1 MFTPFFL
8 LNPRAGLSECLGSF
22 YQVST
27 ELAACVV
34 TRIDG
39 FLLLIGM
46 NT

>member
-1 MFTPFFL
+1 MFTPFFVK
-8 LNPRAGLSECLGSF
+8 PKGGSECLGSF
-22 YQVST
+22 YQVSS